1 VNIIKKSWGFQ
12 ISENKGASI
21 PFVVH
26 HVGKNGEL
34 YWGHYFKTLEDAKK
48 YLKKEHGV

>member
-1 VNIIKKSWGFQ
+1 MNIIKKSGGFQ
-12 ISENKGASI
+12 ISEHDGVFT

-26 HVGKNGEL
+26 HVGRNGEL
-34 YWGHYFKTLEDAKK
+34 YWGHYFKTLREAEQ